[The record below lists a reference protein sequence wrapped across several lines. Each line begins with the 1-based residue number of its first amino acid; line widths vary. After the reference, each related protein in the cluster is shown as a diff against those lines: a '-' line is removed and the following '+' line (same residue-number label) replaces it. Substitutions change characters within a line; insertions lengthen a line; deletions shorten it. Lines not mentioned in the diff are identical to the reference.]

1 MNHQYDVI
9 VIGTGEKTKSTAEA
23 LREQGQQVMY
33 IELTPEMLA
42 TMVCHHPKKTNSSS
56 QEFETEKENDPM
68 KTKIHLQKQTMQTST
83 GEIITYTFHVEESVD
98 ITEVEQ
104 LEVEDHIDEDN
115 LSKDH
120 AYLYQPTDSNEQN
133 IEPIELELLDD
144 YNTNDVIDAEIMD
157 ETITYYEEDSNAN
170 LDEMDH
176 ILYEID
182 DQPIEENHET
192 IDFTEE
198 VTPTIEDES
207 DSEEYQQNSVHSLTH
222 SLKPSTLSQQRER
235 EHELR
240 EKLIRRKGKTETTN
254 LLTGDYQDRESF
266 EESDSM
272 QTVYDKQE
280 KNHIDRSAFLQSV
293 LNKPSFSPR
302 ESRLRKRLSFK
313 PKTQPLPE
321 TEKTAVSDHST
332 DSQRSQSSPTIQEK
346 KNHLKK
352 QKVYSFEPFSS
363 RRRARVHKKNRMLTT
378 VERFKPT
385 PKPIKQIEEQHD
397 SFTQDN
403 YENQDLSFQQAYM
416 EESSSSQLISNSD
429 EHFNAYESTQM
440 DSDSTIQ
447 PETTADNLKKDTIEM
462 EDPYGEYNSF
472 EDFLPPYSQ
481 NNRKRQEMDEIEK
494 RKIALRGLHNLINNL
509 G

>member
-9 VIGTGEKTKSTAEA
+9 VIGTGEKTKSTADA
-23 LREQGQQVMY
+23 LRKQGQQVMY

-42 TMVCHHPKKTNSSS
+42 TMVCHHPKKNNSSS
-56 QEFETEKENDPM
+56 QEFDTEKENGPM
-68 KTKIHLQKQTMQTST
+68 KTKIHLQQQTVQSSA
-83 GEIITYTFHVEESVD
+83 GEIITYTFHVEESVE

-104 LEVEDHIDEDN
+104 LEVEDHNNEDD
-115 LSKDH
+115 LSKNH
-120 AYLYQPTDSNEQN
+120 TYLYQPTDSKEQN

-144 YNTNDVIDAEIMD
+144 YNTHEVIDAEIMD
-157 ETITYYEEDSNAN
+157 EAITYYEDDSDSN

-176 ILYEID
+176 VLYEID
-182 DQPIEENHET
+182 DQPIEEKHET

-207 DSEEYQQNSVHSLTH
+207 DSKDYQQNSVHSLTH

-240 EKLIRRKGKTETTN
+240 EKLIRRKGKTETPN

-266 EESDSM
+266 EESNSM
-272 QTVYDKQE
+272 QTIYDNHE
-280 KNHIDRSAFLQSV
+280 KNNIDRSTFLQSV
-293 LNKPSFSPR
+293 LSKPSYSPR

-313 PKTQPLPE
+313 PKTQPPAE
-321 TEKTAVSDHST
+321 MEKATSDHST
-332 DSQRSQSSPTIQEK
+332 DSHRSQSSPTIQED
-346 KNHLKK
+346 HPKK

-385 PKPIKQIEEQHD
+385 PKPMKQIEEQHD
-397 SFTQDN
+397 SFTQDD
-403 YENQDLSFQQAYM
+403 YENQDLSFQQAYT
-416 EESSSSQLISNSD
+416 EESSSSQLISNTD
-429 EHFNAYESTQM
+429 EHLNAYESTQI
-440 DSDSTIQ
+440 DSNSTIQ